1 MKLTLEGQ
9 EAMLYFLDPGESICG
24 NYLESREI
32 CLFSPLVYLSNHLL
46 TVWIHGC
53 LSYALVYNPILLY
66 LFSAQI
72 APALA
77 IRSAFGLASVYSGHT
92 HLVFGGLACFLTM
105 QDAPSS
111 SGVSFATVLDQLFL
125 LGRLQTR
132 MCTLCAHISIF
143 MLSLSLS
150 ACVCVF
156 M

>member
-9 EAMLYFLDPGESICG
+9 EAVLYFLDPGESICG

-72 APALA
+72 APALD
-77 IRSAFGLASVYSGHT
+77 V
-92 HLVFGGLACFLTM
+92 
-105 QDAPSS
+105 
-111 SGVSFATVLDQLFL
+111 VSFSVGFHVPLMYPHCF
-125 LGRLQTR
+125 GRI
-132 MCTLCAHISIF
+132 CKF
-143 MLSLSLS
+143 
-150 ACVCVF
+150 F
-156 M
+156 

>member
-66 LFSAQI
+66 LFYC
-72 APALA
+72 LK
-77 IRSAFGLASVYSGHT
+77 F
-92 HLVFGGLACFLTM
+92 
-105 QDAPSS
+105 
-111 SGVSFATVLDQLFL
+111 
-125 LGRLQTR
+125 
-132 MCTLCAHISIF
+132 SIF
-143 MLSLSLS
+143 GHWELFFIDFWAPGSL
-150 ACVCVF
+150 
-156 M
+156 